1 MAILNIFKNKKP
13 VAKKQE
19 PKQVKVA
26 KNPVAEKPK
35 IKKEVK
41 FNEIWKILK
50 NPHITEKATDLTG
63 KNQYVFKVFPKAG
76 KSEIKKAVE
85 SLYGVEVTG
94 VGIVNIPRKR
104 KRVGRTMGFKGG
116 YKKAIVRIKEGQKIE
131 VL

>member
-1 MAILNIFKNKKP
+1 MSIFKKK
-13 VAKKQE
+13 E
-19 PKQVKVA
+19 PKKD
-26 KNPVAEKPK
+26 

-41 FNEIWKILK
+41 TEKKQTKFNEVWKILK
-50 NPHITEKATDLTG
+50 NPHITEKATDLMG

-76 KSEIKKAVE
+76 KPEIKKAVE
-85 SLYGVEVTG
+85 GLYGVEVTG
-94 VGIVNIPRKR
+94 IGIINISRKR